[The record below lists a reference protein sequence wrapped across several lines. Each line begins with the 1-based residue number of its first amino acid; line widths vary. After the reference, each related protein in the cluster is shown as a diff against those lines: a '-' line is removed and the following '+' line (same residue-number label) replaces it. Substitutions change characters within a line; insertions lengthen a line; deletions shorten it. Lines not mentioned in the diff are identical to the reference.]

1 MRKTILIIISITLT
15 ILFFSLIYLSTYGLK
30 TDNFNTFINTK
41 VKEYNS
47 RLNLKLDDV
56 FIKLNLIQGSL
67 NINTKDSILIA
78 ENNEIKILNTDINL
92 NIIKFIKKENSI
104 KNIKIQSSENSIKR
118 VTSILNSLNFD
129 LSRYVLY
136 SQIKKGLI
144 KFKLEADFDNIS
156 QKLYSHSLSG
166 SVKEAKFNLL
176 GYDSI
181 DGINFNFDTK
191 DKLTKISNLN
201 FKYQNLNFASES
213 IEINVEKSDLYSI
226 KGDIENS
233 KALLNP
239 DLLFKLAN
247 IKQDFLSNIDIPIK
261 SKNFFSFRL
270 SKFKKLENI
279 KIDSIINFDEIQLG
293 KNYKNLIY
301 LKDGTINSKY
311 ENSQFNADLTSNFI
325 FSNNLKSKNNYKEN
339 KLKLFLKSKKNKN
352 IKINGNISNKKT
364 LVDTKILLNF
374 LGLDAN
380 LIADESINMETDN
393 QFEFE
398 IINNKLE
405 NYLINSKIDF
415 DKLELN
421 KKIQDVMYLKNI
433 KTELIFGNEILK
445 LDLKSNYSF
454 LNQNYNNKLDNNI
467 FNLKLDKNRSN
478 ISDVEIFLNTKNNNI
493 NTREFKK
500 YFNVQKS
507 LVEDQIISID
517 SNFLINFSIDDKFN
531 INKLNVNSD
540 LDFDNLDI
548 NFKSNLIKKYLENY
562 ENKISIKDPK
572 LSLKYSNDLINF
584 QLDGKYSLNNKKDNF
599 FIKFEGNE
607 NNFEFYSLLDLD
619 KNILNLSDIQ
629 YYKKN
634 NIPAKLEILL
644 NKSKKS
650 FNLKKISFNENQNYI
665 LAQNLNISPDFK
677 MQSIEEV
684 DVNFVNTNKI
694 LNNFKI
700 KKNSN
705 KYNFIGTQI
714 DGEQFVERLLKGN
727 KKNKISK
734 LFHNINT
741 SLIMN
746 INKIYLEK
754 DTYLE
759 KFIGEFDIKENKL
772 FLAKADGVLE
782 NNKKFSYSYRTTS
795 KNEKI
800 TNIFIDGPKPF
811 INNYKFIK
819 GFDEGEL
826 KLNSMK
832 IDNTSRSN
840 LKITNFK
847 VKEVPVL
854 AKILTLAS
862 LQGIADLLT
871 GEGIRFDEFEMDFK
885 TKNNLTEIDEL
896 YALGPAISIMMEGYI
911 EKDRVTSLRGT
922 LVPATTINKTISK
935 IPLLG
940 NILVGSKTGEGVFGV
955 SFKIKGPPNDLKSS
969 VNPIKTLTPRFITRT
984 LEIIKGN

>member
-15 ILFFSLIYLSTYGLK
+15 IIFFSLIYLSTYGVK

-47 RLNLKLDDV
+47 RLNLKLEDV
-56 FIKLNLIQGSL
+56 FIKLNLFKGSI
-67 NINTKDSILIA
+67 NINTEDAILIS

-104 KNIKIQSSENSIKR
+104 KNIKIQSSENSIKK
-118 VTSILNSLNFD
+118 VTSILNSINFD
-129 LSRYVLY
+129 LSRYVIY

-144 KFKLEADFDNIS
+144 KFKLEADIDNIS
-156 QKLYSHSLSG
+156 QKLYSYSLSG
-166 SVKEAKFNLL
+166 SVKEANFNLL
-176 GYDSI
+176 GYDSVNE
-181 DGINFNFDTK
+181 INFNFDIK
-191 DKLTKISNLN
+191 DKLAKISNLN
-201 FKYQNLNFASES
+201 FRYQNLNFLSEN

-233 KALLNP
+233 KALINP
-239 DLLFKLAN
+239 NVLFKLAN
-247 IKQDFLSNIDIPIK
+247 IKQDFLSNKDISIK
-261 SKNFFSFRL
+261 SKNFFSFKF

-279 KIDSIINFDEIQLG
+279 KIDSVIKFDEIHLG
-293 KNYKNLIY
+293 KKYKNLIF

-311 ENSQFNADLTSNFI
+311 ENKKFNADLTSNFV
-325 FSNNLKSKNNYKEN
+325 FSNNLKSKSDYKNN

-352 IKINGNISNKKT
+352 FKINGNISNKKT
-364 LVDTKILLNF
+364 LVDPKILLNL

-380 LIADESINMETDN
+380 LISQENINIETDN
-393 QFEFE
+393 QFELE
-398 IINNKLE
+398 INKSKIE
-405 NYLINSKIDF
+405 NYLVNSKINF

-421 KKIQDVMYLKNI
+421 KKIQDVLYLKNI
-433 KTELIFGNEILK
+433 KTELIFGDEILN

-454 LNQNYNNKLDNNI
+454 FNQKYNNELDNNI
-467 FNLKLDKNRSN
+467 LNLKLDKNRSN
-478 ISDVEIFLNTKNNNI
+478 ISDVEIFLKTDNNNI
-493 NTREFKK
+493 NTKEFKK
-500 YFNVQKS
+500 YFNVQES
-507 LVEDQIISID
+507 LVEDQIINLD
-517 SNFLINFSIDDKFN
+517 SNFFINFSIDDKFN
-531 INKLNVNSD
+531 INKLDINSD
-540 LDFDNLDI
+540 LNFDNLDI
-548 NFKSNLIKKYLENY
+548 NYKSILVKKYFENY
-562 ENKISIKDPK
+562 ENKISIKDPN
-572 LSLKYSNDLINF
+572 LSFKYSNDIINF
-584 QLDGKYSLNNKKDNF
+584 QLDGKYSFNNKKDNF
-599 FIKFEGNE
+599 FIKFEGNQ
-607 NNFEFYSLLDLD
+607 NNFELYSLLNLD
-619 KNILNLSDIQ
+619 KNILNLRNIQ

-644 NKSKKS
+644 NKSKKG

-665 LAQNLNISPDFK
+665 SAQNLNISPDLK
-677 MQSIEEV
+677 MQSVEEI
-684 DVNFVNTNKI
+684 DVNFVNTNEI

-705 KYNFIGTQI
+705 NYNFIGYQI
-714 DGEQFVERLLKGN
+714 DGEQLVERLLKGN

-741 SLIMN
+741 SLIIN

-759 KFIGEFDIKENKL
+759 KFIGEFDIKKNKL
-772 FLAKADGVLE
+772 FLARADAVLE

-911 EKDRVTSLRGT
+911 EKDRVTSLKGT

>member
-15 ILFFSLIYLSTYGLK
+15 VIFFSIIYLSTYGVK
-30 TDNFNTFINTK
+30 TDNFNTFINNK

-47 RLNLKLDDV
+47 RLNLKLEDV
-56 FIKLNLIQGSL
+56 FVKLNLFKGSI
-67 NINTKDSILIA
+67 NINTKDVILIS

-92 NIIKFIKKENSI
+92 NIIKFLKKENSI
-104 KNIKIQSSENSIKR
+104 KNIKIQSSENSIKK
-118 VTSILNSLNFD
+118 VTSLLNSINFD

-144 KFKLEADFDNIS
+144 KFKVEAKFDNIS
-156 QKLYSHSLSG
+156 QKLYLYNLSG
-166 SVKEAKFNLL
+166 SIKEAKFNLL
-176 GYDSI
+176 GFDSI

-201 FKYQNLNFASES
+201 FGYQNLNFVSES
-213 IEINVEKSDLYSI
+213 IEINIEKSDTYSI

-233 KALLNP
+233 KALINP
-239 DLLFKLAN
+239 KLLFKLAN
-247 IKQDFLSNIDIPIK
+247 IKHDFLSNIDIPIK

-279 KIDSIINFDEIQLG
+279 KIDSIINFDEIHLG
-293 KNYKNLIY
+293 KKYKNLIF
-301 LKDGTINSKY
+301 LKDGIINSKY
-311 ENSQFNADLTSNFI
+311 ENRQFNADLASNFV
-325 FSNNLKSKNNYKEN
+325 FSNNLKSKNNYKNN
-339 KLKLFLKSKKNKN
+339 KLKLFLKSKNNKK
-352 IKINGNISNKKT
+352 IKINGNISNNKT
-364 LVDTKILLNF
+364 LVDPKILLNF
-374 LGLDAN
+374 LGLDPN
-380 LIADESINMETDN
+380 LVADESINIETDN
-393 QFEFE
+393 QFKFE
-398 IINNKLE
+398 INDTKVE

-421 KKIQDVMYLKNI
+421 KKIQDVLYLKNI
-433 KTELIFGNEILK
+433 RTELIFGDEILK

-454 LNQNYNNKLDNNI
+454 FNQNYNNELDNNI
-467 FNLKLDKNRSN
+467 INLKLKKNSSK
-478 ISDVEIFLNTKNNNI
+478 ISDVEIFLKTKNNNI

-500 YFNVQKS
+500 YFNVQES
-507 LVEDQIISID
+507 LVKDQIINLD

-531 INKLNVNSD
+531 INKLDINSD
-540 LDFDNLDI
+540 LSFDNLDI
-548 NFKSNLIKKYLENY
+548 NFKSKLVKKYLENF
-562 ENKISIKDPK
+562 ENKISIKDPN
-572 LSLKYSNDLINF
+572 LSFQYFNDIIRF

-599 FIKFEGNE
+599 FIKFKGNE

-619 KNILNLSDIQ
+619 KNILNLRDIQ
-629 YYKKN
+629 YYKKK

-644 NKSKKS
+644 NKSKKG
-650 FNLKKISFNENQNYI
+650 FNLKKIRFNENQNYF

-677 MQSIEEV
+677 IQSVDEI
-684 DVNFVNTNKI
+684 DVNFVNTNEI
-694 LNNFKI
+694 LNNLKI

-714 DGEQFVERLLKGN
+714 DGEQLVERLLKGN

-734 LFHNINT
+734 LFHNINS
-741 SLIMN
+741 SLILS
-746 INKIYLEK
+746 INKIYLEE

-772 FLAKADGVLE
+772 FLAKADAVLE
-782 NNKKFSYSYRTTS
+782 NNKKFSYFYRTTI

-871 GEGIRFDEFEMDFK
+871 GEGIRFNEFEMDFK

>member
-15 ILFFSLIYLSTYGLK
+15 IIFFSLIYLSTYGVK

-47 RLNLKLDDV
+47 RLNLKLEDV
-56 FIKLNLIQGSL
+56 FIKLNLFKGSI
-67 NINTKDSILIA
+67 NINTEDAILIS

-104 KNIKIQSSENSIKR
+104 KNIKIQSSENSIKK
-118 VTSILNSLNFD
+118 VTSILNSINFD
-129 LSRYVLY
+129 LSRYVIY

-144 KFKLEADFDNIS
+144 KFKLEADIDNIS
-156 QKLYSHSLSG
+156 QKLYSYSLSG
-166 SVKEAKFNLL
+166 SVKEANFNLL
-176 GYDSI
+176 GYDSVNE
-181 DGINFNFDTK
+181 INFNFDIK
-191 DKLTKISNLN
+191 DKLAKISNLN
-201 FKYQNLNFASES
+201 FRYQNLNFLSEN

-233 KALLNP
+233 KALINP
-239 DLLFKLAN
+239 NVLFKLAN
-247 IKQDFLSNIDIPIK
+247 IKQDFLSNKDISIK
-261 SKNFFSFRL
+261 SKNFFSFKF

-279 KIDSIINFDEIQLG
+279 KIDSVIKFDEIHLG
-293 KNYKNLIY
+293 KKYKNLIF

-311 ENSQFNADLTSNFI
+311 ENKKFNADLTSNFV
-325 FSNNLKSKNNYKEN
+325 FSNNLKSKSDYKNN

-352 IKINGNISNKKT
+352 FKINGNISNKKT
-364 LVDTKILLNF
+364 LVDPKILLNL

-380 LIADESINMETDN
+380 LISQENINIETDN
-393 QFEFE
+393 QFELE
-398 IINNKLE
+398 INKSKIE
-405 NYLINSKIDF
+405 NYLVNSKINF

-421 KKIQDVMYLKNI
+421 KKIQDVLYLKNI
-433 KTELIFGNEILK
+433 KTELIFGDEILN

-454 LNQNYNNKLDNNI
+454 FNQKYNNELDNNI
-467 FNLKLDKNRSN
+467 LNLKLDKNRSN
-478 ISDVEIFLNTKNNNI
+478 ISDVEIFLKTDNNNI
-493 NTREFKK
+493 NTKEFKK
-500 YFNVQKS
+500 YFNVQES
-507 LVEDQIISID
+507 LVEDQIINLD
-517 SNFLINFSIDDKFN
+517 SNFFINFSIDDKFN
-531 INKLNVNSD
+531 INKLDINSD
-540 LDFDNLDI
+540 LNFDNLDI
-548 NFKSNLIKKYLENY
+548 NYKSILVKKYFENY
-562 ENKISIKDPK
+562 ENKISIKDPN
-572 LSLKYSNDLINF
+572 LSFKYSNDIINF
-584 QLDGKYSLNNKKDNF
+584 QLDGKYSFNNKKDNF
-599 FIKFEGNE
+599 FIKFEGNQ
-607 NNFEFYSLLDLD
+607 NNFELYSLLNLD
-619 KNILNLSDIQ
+619 KNILNLRNIQ

-644 NKSKKS
+644 NKSKKG

-665 LAQNLNISPDFK
+665 SAQNLNISPDLK
-677 MQSIEEV
+677 MQSVEEI
-684 DVNFVNTNKI
+684 DVNFVNTNEI

-705 KYNFIGTQI
+705 NYNFIGYQI
-714 DGEQFVERLLKGN
+714 DGEQLVERLLKGN

-741 SLIMN
+741 SLIIN

-759 KFIGEFDIKENKL
+759 KFIGEFDIKKNKL
-772 FLAKADGVLE
+772 FLARADAVLE

-911 EKDRVTSLRGT
+911 EKDTVTSLRGT

>member
-1 MRKTILIIISITLT
+1 M
-15 ILFFSLIYLSTYGLK
+15 
-30 TDNFNTFINTK
+30 
-41 VKEYNS
+41 
-47 RLNLKLDDV
+47 
-56 FIKLNLIQGSL
+56 
-67 NINTKDSILIA
+67 
-78 ENNEIKILNTDINL
+78 
-92 NIIKFIKKENSI
+92 
-104 KNIKIQSSENSIKR
+104 
-118 VTSILNSLNFD
+118 
-129 LSRYVLY
+129 
-136 SQIKKGLI
+136 
-144 KFKLEADFDNIS
+144 
-156 QKLYSHSLSG
+156 
-166 SVKEAKFNLL
+166 
-176 GYDSI
+176 
-181 DGINFNFDTK
+181 
-191 DKLTKISNLN
+191 
-201 FKYQNLNFASES
+201 
-213 IEINVEKSDLYSI
+213 
-226 KGDIENS
+226 
-233 KALLNP
+233 
-239 DLLFKLAN
+239 
-247 IKQDFLSNIDIPIK
+247 
-261 SKNFFSFRL
+261 
-270 SKFKKLENI
+270 
-279 KIDSIINFDEIQLG
+279 
-293 KNYKNLIY
+293 
-301 LKDGTINSKY
+301 
-311 ENSQFNADLTSNFI
+311 
-325 FSNNLKSKNNYKEN
+325 
-339 KLKLFLKSKKNKN
+339 
-352 IKINGNISNKKT
+352 
-364 LVDTKILLNF
+364 
-374 LGLDAN
+374 
-380 LIADESINMETDN
+380 
-393 QFEFE
+393 
-398 IINNKLE
+398 
-405 NYLINSKIDF
+405 
-415 DKLELN
+415 
-421 KKIQDVMYLKNI
+421 
-433 KTELIFGNEILK
+433 
-445 LDLKSNYSF
+445 
-454 LNQNYNNKLDNNI
+454 
-467 FNLKLDKNRSN
+467 
-478 ISDVEIFLNTKNNNI
+478 
-493 NTREFKK
+493 
-500 YFNVQKS
+500 
-507 LVEDQIISID
+507 
-517 SNFLINFSIDDKFN
+517 
-531 INKLNVNSD
+531 
-540 LDFDNLDI
+540 
-548 NFKSNLIKKYLENY
+548 
-562 ENKISIKDPK
+562 
-572 LSLKYSNDLINF
+572 
-584 QLDGKYSLNNKKDNF
+584 
-599 FIKFEGNE
+599 
-607 NNFEFYSLLDLD
+607 D

-705 KYNFIGTQI
+705 KYNFIGNQI
-714 DGEQFVERLLKGN
+714 DGEQLVERLLKGN

-734 LFHNINT
+734 LFNNINT

-746 INKIYLEK
+746 LDKIYLEK

-759 KFIGEFDIKENKL
+759 KFIGQFDIKENKL
-772 FLAKADGVLE
+772 FLAKADAVLE
-782 NNKKFSYSYRTTS
+782 NNKKFSYSYRTTI

-896 YALGPAISIMMEGYI
+896 YALGPAISIMMEVYI
-911 EKDRVTSLRGT
+911 EKDRVTSLKGT

>member
-15 ILFFSLIYLSTYGLK
+15 FLFFSLIYLSIYGVK
-30 TDNFNTFINTK
+30 TDNFNSFINTK

-47 RLNLKLDDV
+47 RLNLQLDAV
-56 FIKLNLIQGSL
+56 FIKLNLIQGSI
-67 NINTKDSILIA
+67 NINTKDAILIA

-118 VTSILNSLNFD
+118 VTSILNSINFD

-156 QKLYSHSLSG
+156 QKLYSYSLSG
-166 SVKEAKFNLL
+166 SVKEVKFNLL

-181 DGINFNFDTK
+181 DGINFNFDSK

-233 KALLNP
+233 KALINP
-239 DLLFKLAN
+239 KLLFKLAN
-247 IKQDFLSNIDIPIK
+247 IKQDFLSNIDIPIT

-279 KIDSIINFDEIQLG
+279 KIDSIINFDEIQLS
-293 KNYKNLIY
+293 KNYKNLFF

-311 ENSQFNADLTSNFI
+311 ENNQLNAELTSNFV
-325 FSNNLKSKNNYKEN
+325 FSNNLNSKNNYKNN
-339 KLKLFLKSKKNKN
+339 KLKLFLKSKNNKK

-364 LVDTKILLNF
+364 LLDTKILLSF
-374 LGLDAN
+374 LGLDDN

-393 QFEFE
+393 QFKFE

-421 KKIQDVMYLKNI
+421 KKIQDVLYLKNI

-454 LNQNYNNKLDNNI
+454 LNQNYNNELDNNI

-493 NTREFKK
+493 NTKEFKK

-507 LVEDQIISID
+507 LVEDQIINID

-540 LDFDNLDI
+540 LNFDNLDI

-562 ENKISIKDPK
+562 ENKISIKDPNI
-572 LSLKYSNDLINF
+572 SFKYSNDLINF

-619 KNILNLSDIQ
+619 KNILNLRDIQ

-665 LAQNLNISPDFK
+665 LAKNLHISPDFK
-677 MQSIEEV
+677 IKSVDET
-684 DVNFVNTNKI
+684 DVNFINTNGI

-700 KKNSN
+700 KKNQN
-705 KYNFIGTQI
+705 KYNFIGGQI
-714 DGEQFVERLLKGN
+714 DGEQLVERLLKGN
-727 KKNKISK
+727 KNNKISK
-734 LFHNINT
+734 LFHNISS
-741 SLIMN
+741 SLILN

-772 FLAKADGVLE
+772 FLAKANAILE
-782 NNKKFSYSYRTTS
+782 DNKKFSYSYRTTI

-800 TNIFIDGPKPF
+800 TNIFIDGPRPF

-847 VKEVPVL
+847 VREVPVL

>member
-1 MRKTILIIISITLT
+1 MRKTILIIISVTLMV
-15 ILFFSLIYLSTYGLK
+15 LFFSLIYLSTYGVK
-30 TDNFNTFINTK
+30 TDKFNTFINAK

-47 RLNLKLDDV
+47 RLNLKLDVV
-56 FIKLNLIQGSL
+56 FIKLNLIQGSI

-92 NIIKFIKKENSI
+92 NILKFIKKENSI
-104 KNIKIQSSENSIKR
+104 KNLKIQSSENSIKK
-118 VTSILNSLNFD
+118 VTSLLNSINFD

-136 SQIKKGLI
+136 SQIKKGFI
-144 KFKLEADFDNIS
+144 EFKLEAEFDTIS
-156 QKLYSHSLSG
+156 QKLNPYSLSG
-166 SVKEAKFNLL
+166 SIKEAKFNLL

-181 DGINFNFDTK
+181 DRINFDFDTK

-201 FKYQNLNFASES
+201 FTYRNLNLVSES
-213 IEINVEKSDLYSI
+213 IEINIEKAELYSI

-233 KALLNP
+233 KALINP
-239 DLLFKLAN
+239 NVLFKLAN

-261 SKNFFSFRL
+261 SKNLFSFTFN
-270 SKFKKLENI
+270 KFKKIENI
-279 KIDSIINFDEIQLG
+279 KIDSIINFDEIYLG
-293 KNYKNLIY
+293 KKYKNLIF
-301 LKDGTINSKY
+301 LKGGTINSKY
-311 ENSQFNADLTSNFI
+311 ENKQFNAVLTSNFI
-325 FSNNLKSKNNYKEN
+325 FSNNLKSKNDYKN
-339 KLKLFLKSKKNKN
+339 NRLKLFLKSKSNNKF
-352 IKINGNISNKKT
+352 KINGNISNQKT
-364 LVDTKILLNF
+364 SLDPKVLLKL
-374 LGLDAN
+374 LGLDTT
-380 LIADESINMETDN
+380 LISEESINIETNN
-393 QFEFE
+393 QFKFE
-398 IINNKLE
+398 INKNKIE
-405 NYLINSKIDF
+405 NYLVNSKIDF

-421 KKIQDVMYLKNI
+421 KKIQDVLYLKNI
-433 KTELIFGNEILK
+433 KTELIFGDELLK

-454 LNQNYNNKLDNNI
+454 LNQNYNNELDNNI
-467 FNLKLDKNRSN
+467 LNLKFDKNRSK
-478 ISDVEIFLNTKNNNI
+478 ISDVKIFLKTENNNI

-500 YFNVQKS
+500 FFNLQEN
-507 LVEDQIISID
+507 LVEDQIINLD

-531 INKLNVNSD
+531 INKLDVNSD
-540 LDFDNLDI
+540 LNLDNLDI
-548 NFKSNLIKKYLENY
+548 NFKSNLVKKYFENY
-562 ENKISIKDPK
+562 ENKISIKDSN
-572 LSLKYSNDLINF
+572 LSFKYSNDIINF

-599 FIKFEGNE
+599 FIKFRGNE
-607 NNFEFYSLLDLD
+607 NNFEFYSLLDLE
-619 KNILNLSDIQ
+619 KNILNISDIQ

-644 NKSKKS
+644 NKSKKG
-650 FNLKKISFNENQNYI
+650 FNLKKISFNENKNYI
-665 LAQNLNISPDFK
+665 SAQNLNFSPDFK
-677 MQSIEEV
+677 IQSVDEV
-684 DVNFVNTNKI
+684 DVNFVNTNEI
-694 LNNFKI
+694 LNNFQI
-700 KKNSN
+700 KKNIN
-705 KYNFIGTQI
+705 NYNFIGYQI
-714 DGEQFVERLLKGN
+714 DGEQLVETLLKGN

-741 SLIMN
+741 SLILS

-772 FLAKADGVLE
+772 FLAKADAILE
-782 NNKKFSYSYRTTS
+782 NNKKFSYSYRTTI

-800 TNIFIDGPKPF
+800 TNILIDGPKPF

-826 KLNSMK
+826 KLNSTK
-832 IDNTSRSN
+832 IDNISRSN

-896 YALGPAISIMMEGYI
+896 YAIGPAISIMMEGYI
-911 EKDRVTSLRGT
+911 EKDRVTSLKGT

-940 NILVGSKTGEGVFGV
+940 NILVGNKTGEGVFGV
-955 SFKIKGPPNDLKSS
+955 SFKIKGPPSDLKSS

>member
-1 MRKTILIIISITLT
+1 MKTN
-15 ILFFSLIYLSTYGLK
+15 
-30 TDNFNTFINTK
+30 NFNSFINTK
-41 VKEYNS
+41 VREYNS
-47 RLNLKLDDV
+47 RLNLELDV
-56 FIKLNLIQGSL
+56 VYIKLNLMQGAI

-78 ENNEIKILNTDINL
+78 ENDEIKILNTDINL

-104 KNIKIQSSENSIKR
+104 KDIKIQFSENSIKKI
-118 VTSILNSLNFD
+118 TSLLNTTNFD

-144 KFKLEADFDNIS
+144 KFKLEAEFDTIS
-156 QKLYSHSLSG
+156 QKLNSYSFSG
-166 SVKEAKFNLL
+166 SIKEAKFNLL
-176 GYDSI
+176 GYDNI
-181 DGINFNFDTK
+181 DRINLNFNTK

-201 FKYQNLNFASES
+201 FRYQNLNLISES
-213 IEINVEKSDLYSI
+213 IEIKSENSGLYFI

-233 KALLNP
+233 EALINP
-239 DLLFKLAN
+239 NVLFKFAN
-247 IKQDFLSNIDIPIK
+247 IKQDFLSNVDIQIK
-261 SKNFFSFRL
+261 SKNFFSFRFN
-270 SKFKKLENI
+270 KFKKLENI
-279 KIDSIINFDEIQLG
+279 KIDSIINFDEIYFD
-293 KNYKNLIY
+293 KKYKNIIF

-311 ENSQFNADLTSNFI
+311 ENSQFNADLTSNFV
-325 FSNNLKSKNNYKEN
+325 FSNNLRSKNNYKSN
-339 KLKLFLKSKKNKN
+339 KLKLFLKSKNDKKF
-352 IKINGNISNKKT
+352 KINGNISNSKT
-364 LVDTKILLNF
+364 PIDPKILINL

-380 LIADESINMETDN
+380 LISDEIINIETDN
-393 QFEFE
+393 QFKFE
-398 IINNKLE
+398 INKSKIE
-405 NYLINSKIDF
+405 NYLVNSNINL

-421 KKIQDVMYLKNI
+421 KTIQDVLYLKNI
-433 KTELIFGNEILK
+433 KTELMFDEEILK

-454 LNQNYNNKLDNNI
+454 FNQNYNNELDNNI
-467 FNLKLDKNRSN
+467 LNLKLDKNRSK
-478 ISDVEIFLNTKNNNI
+478 ISDVEIFLKTNNNNI

-500 YFNVQKS
+500 YINFPER
-507 LVEDQIISID
+507 LVEDQIINLD

-531 INKLNVNSD
+531 IKKLNVNSD
-540 LDFDNLDI
+540 LNFDNLDI
-548 NFKSNLIKKYLENY
+548 NFKSNIVKKYLEIY
-562 ENKISIKDPK
+562 ENKISLKDPN
-572 LSLKYSNDLINF
+572 LSFKYSEDIINF
-584 QLDGKYSLNNKKDNF
+584 QLDGKYSLNNKEDNF
-599 FIKFEGNE
+599 FIKFEGNQ
-607 NNFEFYSLLDLD
+607 NNFELYSLLDLD
-619 KNILNLSDIQ
+619 KNILNLRDIQ

-644 NKSKKS
+644 NKSKKG
-650 FNLKKISFNENQNYI
+650 FNLKKISLNENQNYI
-665 LAQNLNISPDFK
+665 SAHNLNISPDFK
-677 MQSIEEV
+677 MQSIEEI

-694 LNNFKI
+694 LNNFKV

-705 KYNFIGTQI
+705 NYNFIGYQI
-714 DGEQFVERLLKGN
+714 DGEQLVESLLKGN

-741 SLIMN
+741 SLILN

-754 DTYLE
+754 DIYLE

-772 FLAKADGVLE
+772 FLAKADAILE
-782 NNKKFSYSYRTTS
+782 NNKKFSYSYRTTI

-832 IDNTSRSN
+832 IDNTSRSS

-896 YALGPAISIMMEGYI
+896 YAIGPAISIMMEGYI

-984 LEIIKGN
+984 LEIIKGD

>member
-15 ILFFSLIYLSTYGLK
+15 IIFFSLIYLSTYGVK

-67 NINTKDSILIA
+67 NINTKDAILIA

-118 VTSILNSLNFD
+118 VTSILNSINFD

-156 QKLYSHSLSG
+156 QKLYSYSLSG

-181 DGINFNFDTK
+181 DGIKFNFDTK

-233 KALLNP
+233 KALVNP

-279 KIDSIINFDEIQLG
+279 KIDSIIKFDEMHLG
-293 KNYKNLIY
+293 KKYKNLIF

-325 FSNNLKSKNNYKEN
+325 FSNNLKSKNNYKDN
-339 KLKLFLKSKKNKN
+339 KLKLFLKSKKNKK

-393 QFEFE
+393 QFKFE
-398 IINNKLE
+398 IINNKVE

-421 KKIQDVMYLKNI
+421 KKIQDVLYLKNI

-454 LNQNYNNKLDNNI
+454 LNKNYNNELDNNI
-467 FNLKLDKNRSN
+467 LNLKLDKNRSN

-507 LVEDQIISID
+507 LVEDQIINID

-548 NFKSNLIKKYLENY
+548 NFKSNFIKKYLENY

-619 KNILNLSDIQ
+619 KNILNLRDIQ

-644 NKSKKS
+644 NKSKKG

-705 KYNFIGTQI
+705 KYNFIGNQI
-714 DGEQFVERLLKGN
+714 DGEQFFERLLKGN

-772 FLAKADGVLE
+772 FLAKADAVLE